1 LTLDQVN
8 VACKKIKGLVA
19 RRTVHTHLPQ
29 KVGTRFSI
37 ALNSFPQNRCLGFKE
52 PCLVYQYTLDFP
64 IGVFQRFKT
73 MADKYT
79 TVPTTRLN
87 EAYTRSIDQGGVEI
101 N

>member
-1 LTLDQVN
+1 
-8 VACKKIKGLVA
+8 
-19 RRTVHTHLPQ
+19 
-29 KVGTRFSI
+29 
-37 ALNSFPQNRCLGFKE
+37 
-52 PCLVYQYTLDFP
+52 
-64 IGVFQRFKT
+64 